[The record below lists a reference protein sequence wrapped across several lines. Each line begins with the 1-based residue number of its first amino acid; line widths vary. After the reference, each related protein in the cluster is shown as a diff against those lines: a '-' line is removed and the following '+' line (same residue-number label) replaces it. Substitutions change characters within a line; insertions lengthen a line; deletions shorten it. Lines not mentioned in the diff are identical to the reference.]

1 MGKRGP
7 KPRDNIL
14 RKVCSFRLSEEE
26 KVMTQIFS
34 TLIHE
39 PQRKRILKQVLLML
53 LQPVPVTTPQ
63 SATPTAPRLR
73 KKRGKLAAAPDKG
86 KKDTAVTDPETEVAA
101 SVSPAPEPKSMEKA
115 KTVLPVSET
124 SGPVLAEDAKEKLV
138 LPVSP
143 AAEVEMVDP
152 ADMVDFMTDLTP
164 GQQEAFK
171 YMMKG
176 KNVFITGGAGTGKS
190 YVLKKFIAAARAK
203 EKQVLVCA
211 PTGIAARNIGGIT
224 IHRAFKL
231 PIGIIEHSAFNPKT
245 YRTQLGKQLDVID
258 ATDIV
263 VIDEV
268 SMMRIDVFEYVAKI
282 IQQEAVKHKVRNP
295 ETNKLELKKHHIQL
309 VVCGDFCQLPPII
322 GGREKEIWEKFW
334 GTCNGFAFLSPLWQF
349 QTIKLT
355 DIIRQKD
362 YQFATALNK
371 IRLGDES
378 GLDFINSHRSKKEIK
393 NAVSLCATNKEADN
407 INEDA
412 LRAIDEDTY
421 FYQLQ
426 RRGEVKSADISLP
439 TLLMLKVGC
448 KVILLE
454 NNAEEGYYNGEFATV
469 VELHYSN
476 EDDSDSGSDRAVVKL
491 ENGRLAT
498 VKTRTVKIESYVTE
512 ERKDKDGKKTKVLKK
527 VEVGS
532 YSQLPMRLGYAIT
545 IHRSQGQTYDK
556 VNLHLGGIFASG
568 QLYVALSRCKS
579 IENTYF
585 HRKITQ
591 KQLYVDSTVKGFY
604 ERMERGL

>member
-53 LQPVPVTTPQ
+53 LQPLPVTTPQ
-63 SATPTAPRLR
+63 SAPPTAPRNR
-73 KKRGKLAAAPDKG
+73 GAKKGKLAAAPKG
-86 KKDTAVTDPETEVAA
+86 KKGRKKRTAAAIAATDPETEVAA
-101 SVSPAPEPKSMEKA
+101 SASPAPETESTEKA
-115 KTVLPVSET
+115 KTVLPVSE
-124 SGPVLAEDAKEKLV
+124 PVPEDTKENIV

-143 AAEVEMVDP
+143 SAEVDP
-152 ADMVDFMTDLTP
+152 ADMADLTP

-176 KNVFITGGAGTGKS
+176 ENVFITGGAGTGKS

-224 IHRAFKL
+224 IHRAFHL
-231 PIGIIEHSAFNPKT
+231 PIGIIERSAFNPNT

-282 IQQEAVKHKVRNP
+282 IQQEVVEHKVRNP

-322 GGREKEIWEKFW
+322 SGRERDVWEKFW
-334 GTCNGFAFLSPLWQF
+334 GTCNGFAFLSPLWNF
-349 QTIKLT
+349 LTIQLT

-421 FYQLQ
+421 FYQLKTN
-426 RRGEVKSADISLP
+426 GEVKSADISLP
-439 TLLMLKVGC
+439 RLLMLKVGC

-454 NNAEEGYYNGEFATV
+454 NNMEEGYYNGEFATI

-498 VKTRTVKIESYVTE
+498 VKKRTVKIESYVTE
-512 ERKDKDGKKTKVLKK
+512 ERKDKNGKKTKVLKK

-585 HRKITQ
+585 CRKITK
-591 KQLYVDSTVKGFY
+591 KQLYVDQTVKGFY
-604 ERMERGL
+604 NDYERKGDYE